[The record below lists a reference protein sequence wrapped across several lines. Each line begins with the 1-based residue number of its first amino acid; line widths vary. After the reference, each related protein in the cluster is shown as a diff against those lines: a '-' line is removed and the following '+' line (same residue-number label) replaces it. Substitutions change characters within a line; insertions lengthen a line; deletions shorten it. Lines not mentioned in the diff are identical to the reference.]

1 MTVLARRFI
10 SIPERTASVTWNAIV
25 SLLAPDE
32 DSAAAAELR
41 SISGIASSLISRE
54 AMTAPIV
61 VWGAGPRM
69 RVYCLYN
76 EDAVE
81 GDDAN
86 EAALSLNPTDGDWN
100 MSLPCPA
107 EDLAWV
113 KNALRAK
120 SKRISARDMETTL
133 DGDGGEES
141 SRTSTAETAIDLE
154 AFFKS

>member
-1 MTVLARRFI
+1 MTVVARRFI
-10 SIPERTASVTWNAIV
+10 SIPERTASVTWSAIV

-32 DSAAAAELR
+32 DSEAAAELR

-54 AMTAPIV
+54 AITAPIV
-61 VWGAGPRM
+61 VWGAGPRV

-86 EAALSLNPTDGDWN
+86 EAALSFNPTDGDWN

-113 KNALRAK
+113 KTALRTK
-120 SKRISARDMETTL
+120 SQRISARDMETTL

>member
-10 SIPERTASVTWNAIV
+10 SIPERTASVTWTAIV

-61 VWGAGPRM
+61 VWGAGPRV

-86 EAALSLNPTDGDWN
+86 EAALSFNPTDGDWN

-113 KNALRAK
+113 KNALIAK

>member
-10 SIPERTASVTWNAIV
+10 SIPERTASVTWSAIV

-32 DSAAAAELR
+32 DSAAAAELG
-41 SISGIASSLISRE
+41 SILGIASSLISRE
-54 AMTAPIV
+54 TMTAPIV
-61 VWGAGPRM
+61 VWGAGPRL

-86 EAALSLNPTDGDWN
+86 EAALSFNPTDGDWS

-113 KNALRAK
+113 KNALSAK

-133 DGDGGEES
+133 DEDGEEES
-141 SRTSTAETAIDLE
+141 RRTSTAETAIDLE